1 MISVQTE
8 IFRGYGKLGNLSAQT
23 AVECRFGGEVESVLA
38 AHASVVLTGAE
49 VENGEVRYAGRV
61 HFIIV
66 YEDAEKHVCRS
77 EKGVEFSAR
86 VQDERCYPALTV
98 RAFLNVENVSAR
110 REGASVYVTALL
122 GGEIVLYGEQTFE
135 YLTGGDLVLR
145 RESVP
150 VLTAHL
156 CGGSAE
162 ADDEFETEFIGD
174 ILLHSETVYLSEV
187 SCETGVLRVEG
198 EINLGMLALK
208 GENALVSFERLVP
221 FNLEIPCDA
230 ASVGCNAS
238 ARVFV
243 TGVSLHADS
252 DEEKGRCRIV
262 AELTLQI
269 EGCVFE
275 ETAIDA
281 VTDAFSTTSAVALS
295 FGETEYT
302 GTGAVFRTTE
312 RISGK
317 AALSSPVDFSDVLQ
331 AVVLQRAEANLVSS
345 AEGKRAEGV
354 ASATLLVLGADG
366 VRRGVEMSLPFSIP
380 VNFEGE
386 CEISLMPCGMSARQK
401 QEGEIDAEATLK
413 ITLTGIR
420 RISARQVV
428 SVEEGAPIRESDC
441 AVSVYVPRA
450 GDGLWELSKS
460 LKKPPEEVSASN
472 PDIEFP
478 IKEGQRVVIYRKK
491 SLNI

>member
-38 AHASVVLTGAE
+38 AHASVVLTSVE

-86 VQDERCYPALTV
+86 VQDERCYPALTA

-145 RESVP
+145 REPVT

-187 SCETGVLRVEG
+187 SCETGVLRAEG
-198 EINLGMLALK
+198 EINLGVLALK
-208 GENALVSFERLVP
+208 GENALVSFEDRK
-221 FNLEIPCDA
+221 
-230 ASVGCNAS
+230 SV
-238 ARVFV
+238 V
-243 TGVSLHADS
+243 
-252 DEEKGRCRIV
+252 
-262 AELTLQI
+262 
-269 EGCVFE
+269 
-275 ETAIDA
+275 
-281 VTDAFSTTSAVALS
+281 
-295 FGETEYT
+295 
-302 GTGAVFRTTE
+302 
-312 RISGK
+312 
-317 AALSSPVDFSDVLQ
+317 
-331 AVVLQRAEANLVSS
+331 
-345 AEGKRAEGV
+345 
-354 ASATLLVLGADG
+354 
-366 VRRGVEMSLPFSIP
+366 
-380 VNFEGE
+380 
-386 CEISLMPCGMSARQK
+386 
-401 QEGEIDAEATLK
+401 
-413 ITLTGIR
+413 
-420 RISARQVV
+420 
-428 SVEEGAPIRESDC
+428 
-441 AVSVYVPRA
+441 
-450 GDGLWELSKS
+450 
-460 LKKPPEEVSASN
+460 
-472 PDIEFP
+472 
-478 IKEGQRVVIYRKK
+478 
-491 SLNI
+491 